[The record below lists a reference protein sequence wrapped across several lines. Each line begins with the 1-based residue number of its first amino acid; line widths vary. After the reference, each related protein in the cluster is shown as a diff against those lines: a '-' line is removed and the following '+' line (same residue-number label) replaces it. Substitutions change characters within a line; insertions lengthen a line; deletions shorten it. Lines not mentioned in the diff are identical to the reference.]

1 MQITIFRGTH
11 SIGGNCVEVRSGSNR
26 LILDVGMP
34 LVDADGKSFDSKT
47 LRGKSVQ
54 RLLGEEVLPKVP
66 GLFADLSDKTPSPDA
81 ILLSHSHTDHVG
93 LIPYTRPA
101 IPVHL
106 SEGASKMLMA
116 GSMFAGQAAS
126 TVIASGTSN
135 RARRS
140 ISANSKSPPTTW
152 TTQPTIAWRSSSRR
166 KGNGY
171 FIPGICEC
179 MAGSLGW
186 RSGSLGQRRGESTW
200 P

>member
-116 GSMFAGQAAS
+116 GSMFAGQAD
-126 TVIASGTSN
+126 VD
-135 RARRS
+135 RD
-140 ISANSKSPPTTW
+140 
-152 TTQPTIAWRSSSRR
+152 R
-166 KGNGY
+166 KRNVE
-171 FIPGICEC
+171 PGKAFNIGEFKVT
-179 MAGSLGW
+179 AYNVGPLSL
-186 RSGSLGQRRGESTW
+186 R
-200 P
+200 